1 MSENVTST
9 AVPTKEQI
17 ENLFINNQSFD
28 FLSFKL
34 RQSTD
39 SRMLDMKPTQSLYS
53 EGLAWY
59 LDPRKE
65 HGFGDKF
72 TRAFLAEALKGHNFE
87 IGPSAIDV
95 FLSDM
100 SDTQV
105 HCEFEESTT
114 LVVSQKNE
122 WGFVIENNGD
132 VGDNQ
137 RNALLKNYVSSARN
151 SHPRLCIVG
160 VSLSWS
166 GNGSNHHVHMQY
178 QRVCEIIECMID
190 FRGLLTVSDV
200 RVAMTWR
207 LHAMKEVANMGKS
220 IDLEHYAKELYK
232 SHKQAL
238 DYIFEHG
245 QKKGA
250 ATFKGQSNTTNKR
263 EEFGNASRM
272 VFGDKGFNA
281 PTIQNIEGLNLYFNT
296 IQYSKDVYRAFF
308 LPESWA
314 DAMQKDEK
322 EWPGSK
328 WPGFFRQP
336 LMADFCFYA
345 DRDKMT
351 LLGQL
356 YMEPGADRRKI
367 VERIE
372 QAAEQFSGA
381 EMIEFDPRSHPDS
394 MQSAFFQNNI
404 YELKGKHDAE
414 SVAKV
419 MKQAIREFKPAI
431 DAIGRSLGRLDWSR

>member
-17 ENLFINNQSFD
+17 ESLFINNQSFD

-34 RQSTD
+34 RQSTV
-39 SRMLDMKPTQSLYS
+39 SGTLGMKPTQSLFS

-59 LDPRKE
+59 LDPSNE

-72 TRAFLAEALKGHNFE
+72 ARALLAEALKGHDFE

-100 SDTQV
+100 SDARV
-105 HCEFEESTT
+105 HFEFKENAT
-114 LVVSQKNE
+114 LVLSQKNE
-122 WGFVIENNGD
+122 WGFVIENKGD

-137 RNALLKNYVSSARN
+137 RNGSLNNCVSSARD
-151 SHPRLCIVG
+151 SYPRLCIVG
-160 VSLSWS
+160 VSLSRS
-166 GNGSNHHVHMQY
+166 RNGSKHDAHMQY
-178 QRVCEIIECMID
+178 QRVCEIIECMIE
-190 FRGLLTVSDV
+190 FSELLTASDV

-220 IDLEHYAKELYK
+220 IDLEHYAKELYQ

-238 DYIFEHG
+238 DFILKHG
-245 QKKGA
+245 QNEGA
-250 ATFKGQSNTTNKR
+250 TSAKGQNNATNNR
-263 EEFGNASRM
+263 EEFGKACGM
-272 VFGDKGFNA
+272 VFGEKRGNP

-296 IQYSKDVYRAFF
+296 IQYSKGAYRVFF

-314 DAMQKDEK
+314 NAMHKDKK
-322 EWPGSK
+322 EWPGCK
-328 WPGFFRQP
+328 WSGFFRQP
-336 LMADFCFYA
+336 LMAEFYFYD

-351 LLGQL
+351 LFGQL
-356 YMEPGADRRKI
+356 YMEPGADRREI

-372 QAAEQFSGA
+372 QAAEQLHEGK
-381 EMIEFDPRSHPDS
+381 IEFSSRAHPDS
-394 MQSAFFQNNI
+394 MQSAFFKNNI
-404 YELKGKHDAE
+404 YELNGKYDAE
-414 SVAKV
+414 SLATI

-431 DAIGRSLGRLDWSR
+431 DAIGNSLGRSNWSQ